1 MLIDWFTVCA
11 QALNFIILVWLL
23 KRYLYKP
30 ILDAVDSREKRIA
43 AELANAD
50 AKKTEAKK
58 ERDEFQ
64 HKNDT
69 FDQQRAALLG
79 KATQEAS
86 AERQRLLDEA
96 REAADNMSTKRSVSL
111 LSDAKN
117 LNQAILQRTQ
127 QEVFAIAR
135 KALQDLAGA
144 NLEERMCDVFMERLQ
159 KMDAKSKAD
168 LAKALSTASAPAIIR
183 SAFDLPPAQ
192 RLALQKVL
200 NEIVSADLH
209 VQFESAPTLVS
220 GIEFVSNGQK
230 VAWSIS
236 DYLGELEKAVGDLL
250 NKNSAPTAKVTAL
263 PDTKSVPK
271 EAVQAAPRPDD
282 TQAGSKMP

>member
-23 KRYLYKP
+23 KRFLYKP
-30 ILDAVDSREKRIA
+30 ILNAIDAREKRIA

-220 GIEFVSNGQK
+220 GIEFVSNGK
-230 VAWSIS
+230 KPLA
-236 DYLGELEKAVGDLL
+236 
-250 NKNSAPTAKVTAL
+250 TF
-263 PDTKSVPK
+263 
-271 EAVQAAPRPDD
+271 
-282 TQAGSKMP
+282 